1 MEGVKFPKKNFFFS
15 LVRRGKRKKRVG
27 FKLAPDYMFPKGGGG
42 GRLPL
47 HIHMIKRKAHGL
59 WDKKPDEGA
68 EKKNCS
74 FGHYFSAPPLIPPRD
89 HGKGVL
95 GVEYWGR
102 VDSLASLSLIIPIL
116 PTFRYFFLRM

>member
-15 LVRRGKRKKRVG
+15 LVRRGKRKKKVG

-59 WDKKPDEGA
+59 WDKKPNDVTYVEELFPSGIT
-68 EKKNCS
+68 
-74 FGHYFSAPPLIPPRD
+74 FQPP
-89 HGKGVL
+89 H
-95 GVEYWGR
+95 
-102 VDSLASLSLIIPIL
+102 
-116 PTFRYFFLRM
+116 